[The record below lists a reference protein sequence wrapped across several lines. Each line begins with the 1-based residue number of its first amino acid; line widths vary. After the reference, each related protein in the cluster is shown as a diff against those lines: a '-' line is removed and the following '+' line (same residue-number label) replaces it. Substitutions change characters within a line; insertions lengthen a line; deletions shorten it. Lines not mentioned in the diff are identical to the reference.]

1 MRRIAGS
8 TLAELLVS
16 MGIFGTLLTAVFILF
31 AIGSRGFYRVES
43 QQGVQNQLAAIRAS
57 LSTDLELTH
66 YYGIGVRENQ
76 TVIDGTSQHRDAF
89 SAVAL
94 SDWSNFNSSSDYK
107 MDEGFGMPKWDRWV
121 LYRIAS
127 ESEGTLVRHILK
139 PSDTLPGR
147 AMLKDADRLTTLA
160 DKDEVYSASWGG
172 GIENTQVLA
181 RSVRSMQVELDL
193 VPRTINITI
202 SLVQKAD
209 KNNPKSNLVK
219 ASFLVQPKN
228 SVPTD

>member
-1 MRRIAGS
+1 MKRIAGS

-57 LSTDLELTH
+57 LTADLAQTH
-66 YYGIGVRENQ
+66 YYGIGVRANQ
-76 TVIDGTSQHRDAF
+76 AVIDGTNQDRDAF

-107 MDEGFGMPKWDRWV
+107 IDEGFGMPKWDRWV
-121 LYRIAS
+121 IYRIAS

-147 AMLKDADRLTTLA
+147 AMLKEADRLATLA
-160 DKDEVYSASWGG
+160 DKDEVYRASWGG

-181 RSVRSMQVELDL
+181 RSVRSMQVKLDA
-193 VPRTINITI
+193 VPRAINITI
-202 SLVQKAD
+202 SLVQKVD
-209 KNNPKSNLVK
+209 RNNPKANRVK
-219 ASFLVQPKN
+219 ASFCIQPKN